1 MSSPEPQTGVGASP
15 ESDQPPPL
23 RISSKKRLLLRIV
36 ITAIALVIWFW
47 TQSLLGARNN
57 PSQPIG
63 DALHNLTAPLNSYFH
78 TVPRAANALLILSS
92 ALIDAIGIFLL
103 ASWLFAGKLRPFL
116 GLATLLVM
124 RQIVQAL
131 CSLPPPAGMIWH
143 YPGFPSLLVTYGVS
157 NDFFFSG
164 HTAIAVFGAT
174 ELARLR
180 RNWLTALAIC
190 VVIFEMAT
198 VIVLRAHYTMD
209 VFAGLL
215 AALWVARAGEKLS
228 TWLSPLVRKPS
239 A

>member
-1 MSSPEPQTGVGASP
+1 MSSPDAQTGVSASP
-15 ESDQPPPL
+15 ESNQTPSL
-23 RISSKKRLLLRIV
+23 RIISKKRFALRIL
-36 ITAIALVIWFW
+36 ITAIALVVWFW

-57 PSQPIG
+57 PSLPIG
-63 DALHNLTAPLNSYFH
+63 DALHNWTAPLNSYFH
-78 TVPRAANALLILSS
+78 TAPRAADALLILSS
-92 ALIDAIGIFLL
+92 GLIDAIGIFLF

-174 ELARLR
+174 EVARLR
-180 RNWLTALAIC
+180 RNWLTILAIG
-190 VVIFEMAT
+190 VVVFEMAA

-209 VFAGLL
+209 VFAGLS
-215 AALWVARAGEKLS
+215 AALWVARANDKLS
-228 TWLSPLVRKPS
+228 AWISPLVRKPS